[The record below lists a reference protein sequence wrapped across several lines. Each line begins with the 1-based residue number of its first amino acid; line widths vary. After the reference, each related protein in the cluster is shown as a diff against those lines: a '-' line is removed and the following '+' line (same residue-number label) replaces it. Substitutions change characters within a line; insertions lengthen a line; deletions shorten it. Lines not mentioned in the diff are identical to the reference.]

1 MYEHV
6 LYESQV
12 RLKAKV
18 FSILQSPNTAF
29 YKRSWYD
36 NKEDAL
42 IETSHHAISKAA
54 TLRCQ
59 EENYLCPPVILKT
72 ISLFGHIWLCTEGK
86 LKGVSV
92 SKSSKN
98 KQQNGRIRKTFI
110 PMLWVWVFLIYCIS
124 IHVLHIWSEPFILN
138 LILPSSIP
146 VAYGVKELKFSHL
159 FPTHSF
165 LLSSECLQI
174 RQWLAYDTRKVLD

>member
-1 MYEHV
+1 MQADQKLSHTLGMYEHV

-18 FSILQSPNTAF
+18 FSILQSPNTAC

-124 IHVLHIWSEPFILN
+124 TSCT
-138 LILPSSIP
+138 
-146 VAYGVKELKFSHL
+146 AYLVRTFY
-159 FPTHSF
+159 T
-165 LLSSECLQI
+165 
-174 RQWLAYDTRKVLD
+174 